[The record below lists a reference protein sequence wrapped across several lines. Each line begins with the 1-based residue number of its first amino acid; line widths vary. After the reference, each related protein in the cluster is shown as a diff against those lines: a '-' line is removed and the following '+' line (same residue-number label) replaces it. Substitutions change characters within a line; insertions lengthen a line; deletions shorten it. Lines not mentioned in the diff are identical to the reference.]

1 MGFCIFV
8 RFILTPSSLLF
19 VSPTTGKI
27 SLYSRRIHSQ
37 TFELHLENQRFRPK
51 KLSSL
56 PYLTI
61 FSTPHLFK
69 ITKSKVVVVAMCHFA
84 TVLRRL
90 HYREGRNLRKKLTNS
105 KKRTHLQFRRRMHL
119 KSKTIQN
126 NNHNHHNIGA
136 SGECRQP

>member
-90 HYREGRNLRKKLTNS
+90 HNREGCNLRKKLEEKNISSISQDAS
-105 KKRTHLQFRRRMHL
+105 KEQKYHL
-119 KSKTIQN
+119 IQN